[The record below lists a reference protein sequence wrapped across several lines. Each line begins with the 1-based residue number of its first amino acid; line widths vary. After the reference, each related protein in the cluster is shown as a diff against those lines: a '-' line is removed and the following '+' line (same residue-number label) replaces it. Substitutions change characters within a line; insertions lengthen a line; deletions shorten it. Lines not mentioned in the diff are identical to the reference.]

1 MCKSVNSPEAW
12 MKMSRRP
19 ISEERDPTGFRSG
32 LLVVLLLSCLSRALA
47 QAPQGS
53 ATGPSAN
60 TEAQRLLEL
69 KRLELALNDA
79 KAKRDR
85 MKLLYDQGLGSQ
97 ANYEAAEIAF
107 RQAQVDFQQ
116 AFLRLF
122 AETPRLDVVSAIK
135 YQRPD
140 GTKYVRVTVKNNSGV
155 VLDYKLFGISATD
168 VQLPDQV
175 KMRELTDIRVSL
187 KEAGGTPSSTA
198 PTAMASQTASV
209 IPEAVISEPYSAY
222 IPRLEVGQQTSLD
235 FGLLK
240 DVDALVVGL
249 YYNGREEERQIYL
262 QKDPSA
268 NIVSVS
274 SEEVSLE
281 ADLGGDA
288 TYNLHLEQF
297 TKSGSP
303 FALMTLNLPQQIA
316 HDFLEPAS
324 GSRLYQVRFPEGVT
338 SQKLQLKVYLPDK
351 VDERV
356 DLDKPLTFWALV
368 MDPDRASQVDPA
380 KTYTETQVAAL
391 RCGKV
396 RLQLIPRGVGRIEVS
411 APSLYQEI
419 RIGEPVDLN
428 LTVKNTG
435 TRTVHNVH
443 IATENPLNWR
453 TLVAPDTVRK
463 LDANQ
468 EEVVKLKVLP
478 PSDVGVGDYEVKIRT
493 DAISNNRKV
502 PTQDQSDRIH
512 VMAPPNVK
520 ATAAVIG
527 LLLFVVGG
535 IVVFGIRLTRR

>member
-1 MCKSVNSPEAW
+1 MRTTILFLFLAGLLALP
-12 MKMSRRP
+12 
-19 ISEERDPTGFRSG
+19 FRSQ
-32 LLVVLLLSCLSRALA
+32 A
-47 QAPQGS
+47 QAPPGS
-53 ATGPSAN
+53 VTGPSAN

-69 KRLELALNDA
+69 KRLELGLNDA

-97 ANYEAAEIAF
+97 ANYEAAEIGF

-135 YQRPD
+135 YQRPN

-187 KEAGGTPSSTA
+187 KEAGGAPN
-198 PTAMASQTASV
+198 PTALTATTSQGAGV

-222 IPRLEVGQQTSLD
+222 VSKLEVGQQTTLD

-281 ADLGGDA
+281 ADLGSDA

-316 HDFLEPAS
+316 RDFLEPAS
-324 GSRLYQVRFPEGVT
+324 SSRLYQVRFPEGVT

-368 MDPDRASQVDPA
+368 MDPNRASQVDPA

-453 TLVAPDTVRK
+453 TLVTPDTVRK
-463 LDANQ
+463 LDPNQ
-468 EEVVKLKVLP
+468 EEIVKLRVLP

>member
-1 MCKSVNSPEAW
+1 VTEAA
-12 MKMSRRP
+12 RQRP
-19 ISEERDPTGFRSG
+19 IQEGLEATLRKFGAILLLVG
-32 LLVVLLLSCLSRALA
+32 LLVPASQARA
-47 QAPQGS
+47 QAGGV
-53 ATGPSAN
+53 TGPSAN

-69 KRLELALNDA
+69 KRLDLALKDA

-85 MKLLYDQGLGSQ
+85 KKLLYEQGLGPQ
-97 ANYEAAEIAF
+97 GDYEAAEITY

-122 AETPRLDVVSAIK
+122 AETPRLDIVSAIK
-135 YQRPD
+135 DQRRD
-140 GTKYVRVTVKNNSGV
+140 GSKYVRVTVKNTSGV
-155 VLDYKLFGISATD
+155 VLDYKLFGISDAD
-168 VQLPDQV
+168 VQLPDQM
-175 KMRELTDIRVSL
+175 KMRELTDIRVGL
-187 KEAGGTPSSTA
+187 KEAAGVPN
-198 PTAMASQTASV
+198 PTATTSQGAGIV
-209 IPEAVISEPYSAY
+209 PGAVISDPYSSY
-222 IPRLEVGQQTSLD
+222 IPRLEVGQQQTLD

-249 YYNGREEERQIYL
+249 YYNGREEDRQIYL

-268 NIVSVS
+268 NIVSMS

-281 ADLGGDA
+281 TDLGGQA

-297 TKSGSP
+297 TKSSNP

-316 HDFLEPAS
+316 RDFLEPAA

-338 SQKLQLKVYLPDK
+338 SQRLQLRLYLPDK

-356 DLDKPLTFWALV
+356 VLDKPLPFWALV
-368 MDPDRASQVDPA
+368 MDAAEASHLDPSKSYTDAQVEA
-380 KTYTETQVAAL
+380 FK
-391 RCGKV
+391 CGKV

-419 RIGEPVDLN
+419 RTSETVDLN

-435 TRTVHNVH
+435 TRVVHNIHVS
-443 IATENPLNWR
+443 TENPLNWR
-453 TLVAPDTVRK
+453 AAVTPETVAQLEP
-463 LDANQ
+463 NQ
-468 EEVVKLKVLP
+468 EEVVKLKILP

-512 VMAPPNVK
+512 VMAPPNIK
-520 ATAAVIG
+520 ATAALIG
-527 LLLFVVGG
+527 LLLVVVGG
-535 IVVFGIRLTRR
+535 IVVFGIKLTRR